1 MPKNVDVRL
10 LSAKEICTK
19 LSIDAEGILPI
30 RLGTN
35 SLYHLPSVNL
45 VARVHNE
52 NTVKEQ
58 IKSEIMVANRL
69 AHNSVRCAPISCD
82 YPEIYSSEHHQ
93 ITFWK
98 YIMPEKRLIG
108 FERKFGEL
116 LVSFHDAMTGY
127 LSNFPKFE
135 PLEKAKTRLQYI
147 SGFEQEKKILIEEIE
162 NVEMLLPKTPRYG
175 STVAVHGDAHLGNVI
190 WSNGDGY
197 LIDFESVSIG
207 RADFDIIPMA
217 VTYKRFLQDIEIDT
231 FLDAVIPGLTYQDIP
246 LNLLRVRELTMI
258 TWLGEVASSNPEY
271 GEQFEFRIETLKS
284 NMEFAKWSPK

>member
-1 MPKNVDVRL
+1 
-10 LSAKEICTK
+10 
-19 LSIDAEGILPI
+19 
-30 RLGTN
+30 
-35 SLYHLPSVNL
+35 
-45 VARVHNE
+45 
-52 NTVKEQ
+52 
-58 IKSEIMVANRL
+58 
-69 AHNSVRCAPISCD
+69 
-82 YPEIYSSEHHQ
+82 
-93 ITFWK
+93 
-98 YIMPEKRLIG
+98 
-108 FERKFGEL
+108 
-116 LVSFHDAMTGY
+116 
-127 LSNFPKFE
+127 
-135 PLEKAKTRLQYI
+135 
-147 SGFEQEKKILIEEIE
+147 QEKKILIEEIE